1 MGSWLSPTADPQRS
15 PNVSWSGDSRRVIE
29 AGRSSDSVTFVNL
42 TTYPMIRD
50 GAERL
55 LILLHGWSAE
65 QHHLAAYVPLVDPDE
80 RFSAFCPRAPHDL
93 PDGDGAS
100 WYDRAESGPVAESF
114 VAALD
119 TLDDYVVAKMERAGI
134 GPDRTVIGGFS
145 QGGFLALSLV
155 LRCGAPAY
163 AGVWA
168 MCCGLAD
175 VDGVD
180 LDLSAGS
187 GAGRPA
193 LIQVGVLDPIITP
206 DRGRAA
212 ASALSDAGWNVS
224 THGYQMAHT
233 QRIEMMVDA
242 QAWLERID

>member
-1 MGSWLSPTADPQRS
+1 VVPPVARVDRGSGKVAT
-15 PNVSWSGDSRRVIE
+15 VK
-29 AGRSSDSVTFVNL
+29 L

-55 LILLHGWSAE
+55 LVLLHGWSAE
-65 QHHLAAYVPLVDPDE
+65 QHHLAAYVPLVDPDG
-80 RFSAFCPRAPHDL
+80 RFTAICPRAPHDL
-93 PDGDGAS
+93 AENDGAS
-100 WYDRAESGPVAESF
+100 WYDRTENGPVADSF

-119 TLDDYVVAKMERAGI
+119 TLDGYVAAKMERAGI
-134 GPDRTVIGGFS
+134 GPERTVIGGFS

-155 LRCGAPAY
+155 LRAGAPTY

-175 VDGVD
+175 VEGVH
-180 LDLSAGS
+180 LDLSDGD
-187 GAGRPA
+187 GDGRPA
-193 LIQVGVLDPIITP
+193 LIQVGELDSIMPP

-212 ASALSDAGWNVS
+212 ATALSAAGWNVS

-233 QRIEMMVDA
+233 QRIEMMIDA
-242 QAWLERID
+242 KAWLAGI